1 MKNAKRN
8 NREHR
13 NIRNTQRGNYGGPHK
28 KTTGSV
34 LEKKWKLPKK
44 DQKQG
49 GCQMKT
55 YTTDKIRNL
64 ALVGHSGCGKTTLTE
79 NLLFRTGVTNRLG
92 RVEDGNTQSDFDKEE
107 IARKVSI
114 RLSMI
119 PIEWK
124 DAKFNLIDT
133 PGYFDFSGEVYA
145 AMRASEAALVVIDAS
160 SGIEVGTEKVLSYTK
175 DIELPRIIFANKM
188 DKDNVNIHKLL
199 GELRDKYGKIIVPF
213 TLPIGEGADFR
224 GVVDVLNKIAYDN
237 SSGERKEIP
246 IPADMVDEV
255 DELFGEITEIVADT
269 DDGLME
275 KFFSGETFNH
285 DEFIKGVTKAL
296 LNGTVVPFM
305 VGSTTKSI
313 GIDIMLDIILDYM
326 PAPNYEGAKYG
337 FRHDMEEDIPVDVN
351 QPYCAVV
358 FKTIVDPFVGKISI
372 FKVISGKIK
381 KETEIYN
388 STKEKMDK
396 VGGLFYLR
404 GKNQIETNEVV
415 AGDIGAFS
423 KLTITQTGDTLSD
436 KSHPIVFKPIK
447 TPQPNLFIAIE
458 PKNKGDDEKI
468 GAALSK
474 MHEEDPSFVIVR
486 NSETKQ
492 QTLGGQGDVQLQI
505 ILDRLKNTYGLE
517 ARTIPFR
524 IAYRETIKG
533 KSDVQGK
540 HKKQSGGAGQYGDV
554 HIRFEHS
561 DELFEFKE
569 EVFGGAVPKNFF
581 PAVEKGLRDSL
592 EKGVLAGYPVV
603 NVKATLYDGSYHAVD
618 SNEMAFKIAASLA
631 FKKGM
636 EEASPILLE
645 PIMKV
650 EVKVPEVYMGDIM
663 GDMNKRRG
671 KILKM
676 EPIDDGYE
684 LVVAEAPHSELFEY
698 AIDLRSMSHA
708 RGSYKTEFV
717 RYDEVPH
724 HIAEKIVAEY
734 KAEREKEN
742 K

>member
-1 MKNAKRN
+1 
-8 NREHR
+8 
-13 NIRNTQRGNYGGPHK
+13 
-28 KTTGSV
+28 
-34 LEKKWKLPKK
+34 
-44 DQKQG
+44 
-49 GCQMKT
+49 MKT
-55 YTTDKIRNL
+55 YSTDKIRNL

-114 RLSMI
+114 RLSLV
-119 PIEWK
+119 PIEWNDIK
-124 DAKFNLIDT
+124 INLIDT

-145 AMRASEAALVVIDAS
+145 AMRAAEAALVVMDAS
-160 SGIEVGTEKVLSYTK
+160 SGIEVGTEKVLSYTH

-188 DKDNVNIHKLL
+188 DKDNVNIHKLI

-213 TLPIGEGADFR
+213 TLPIGEGAGFN
-224 GVVDVLNKIAYDN
+224 GIVDVINKVAYDN

-255 DELFGEITEIVADT
+255 EELFGEITEIVADT

-285 DEFIKGVTKAL
+285 DEFIKGVRAAL
-296 LNGTVVPFM
+296 LNGTVVPLL
-305 VGSTTKSI
+305 VGSTQKGI
-313 GIDIMLDIILDYM
+313 GIDLLLDLIQDYM

-337 FRHDMEEDIPVDVN
+337 FRHDMEEDRPVDVN

-381 KETEIYN
+381 KEAEIYN

-404 GKNQIETNEVV
+404 GKNQIETTEVV

-436 KSHPIVFKPIK
+436 KAHPMVFKPIK
-447 TPQPNLFIAIE
+447 YPQPNLYIAIE
-458 PKNKGDDEKI
+458 PKNKGDEEKI
-468 GAALSK
+468 GMALNK
-474 MHEEDPSFVIVR
+474 MHEEDPSFVVVR

-492 QTLGGQGDVQLQI
+492 LTIGGQGDVQLQI

-517 ARTIPFR
+517 ARIIPFR

-533 KSDVQGK
+533 KADVQGK

-554 HIRFEHS
+554 HIKFEHS
-561 DELFEFKE
+561 EEMFEFKE

-581 PAVEKGLRDSL
+581 PAVERGLRDSL

-603 NVKATLYDGSYHAVD
+603 NIRAILYDGSYHPVD
-618 SNEMAFKIAASLA
+618 SNEMAFRLAAGLA
-631 FKKGM
+631 FRKGM
-636 EEASPILLE
+636 ELASPILLE

-650 EVKVPEVYMGDIM
+650 HVKVPEMYMGDVM
-663 GDMNKRRG
+663 GDINKRRG

-676 EPIDDGYE
+676 EPSDDGFE

-698 AIDLRSMSHA
+698 AIDLRSMTHA
-708 RGSYKTEFV
+708 RGSFNIEFV
-717 RYDEVPH
+717 RYEEVPV
-724 HIAEKIVAEY
+724 HIADKIIADARIEKD
-734 KAEREKEN
+734 KEN